1 MPINVLI
8 TRKSLWA
15 QKKLII
21 SQNKRSHNL
30 ETFEHNHKKFGTQSG
45 TSLLINCRK
54 IFSLSLKKWGSS
66 WPESSSGITQICY
79 QKISIISIIR
89 YY

>member
-30 ETFEHNHKKFGTQSG
+30 ETFEHNHKKFGIKLE
-45 TSLLINCRK
+45 TSLLINCGK
-54 IFSLSLKKWGSS
+54 IFSLLSKKIG
-66 WPESSSGITQICY
+66 EFLAR
-79 QKISIISIIR
+79 K
-89 YY
+89 

>member
-30 ETFEHNHKKFGTQSG
+30 ETFEHNHKKFGKQSE
-45 TSLLINCRK
+45 TLLLINCG
-54 IFSLSLKKWGSS
+54 IFLVCHPKNGGVLG
-66 WPESSSGITQICY
+66 
-79 QKISIISIIR
+79 QKVALE
-89 YY
+89 